1 MPKTCY
7 NKWHKPETEETLC
20 PDPKK
25 CRRICALPRCSSFG
39 PLEGAADGRVEM
51 AVEEYEGHPP
61 HRPAGLHPGGV
72 RRPDG
77 GGPLHGAA
85 GVRHRP
91 AQAGSGPGG
100 GEAPA
105 HLRRRLCALPPGRGV
120 SRPGLR
126 PAGLRYGT
134 LWLRRVPAV
143 QGKLGGYENENRG
156 YL

>member
-1 MPKTCY
+1 MPR
-7 NKWHKPETEETLC
+7 
-20 PDPKK
+20 PKK

-51 AVEEYEGHPP
+51 AVEEYEAIRLIDLLG
-61 HRPAGLHPGGV
+61 
-72 RRPDG
+72 PDG

>member
-1 MPKTCY
+1 MPR
-7 NKWHKPETEETLC
+7 
-20 PDPKK
+20 PKK

-51 AVEEYEGHPP
+51 AVEEYEAIRLIDLLGCTQEECAAQMGVARSTVQQVYDTARRRLAHHSTRHLSQPP
-61 HRPAGLHPGGV
+61 P
-72 RRPDG
+72 
-77 GGPLHGAA
+77 
-85 GVRHRP
+85 
-91 AQAGSGPGG
+91 QAGPGPGG